1 MNLFK
6 KQSKDDQLEL
16 AVYNM
21 TCGHC
26 EMRVKKTLEG
36 VEGVKV
42 AEADHTK
49 NRAVVTIEKGKNVN
63 VDSLIKALEPTGYRG
78 EAL

>member
-1 MNLFK
+1 MSLFK
-6 KQSKDDQLEL
+6 KKSQENQLEL

-26 EMRVKKTLEG
+26 EMRVKKALEG
-36 VEGVKV
+36 VEGVK
-42 AEADHTK
+42 AAKADHTK
-49 NRAVVTIEKGKNVN
+49 DRAVVTIEKGKDVR
-63 VDSLIKALEPTGYRG
+63 VDTLIEALEPTGYRG